1 MGADPNCGTK
11 VQKIFD
17 ICKFL
22 ECRKWKNAKK
32 RRKKPDNIR
41 HNRHRAQRGEGVM
54 SESNSDVTDE
64 GKKAHKG
71 DEGEKQNH
79 KEPSAWKA
87 PCGDTRV
94 GG

>member
-1 MGADPNCGTK
+1 MDKAHKGK
-11 VQKIFD
+11 
-17 ICKFL
+17 
-22 ECRKWKNAKK
+22 
-32 RRKKPDNIR
+32 
-41 HNRHRAQRGEGVM
+41 GVM

-64 GKKAHKG
+64 GKKEHKG

-79 KEPSAWKA
+79 KKPSVWKA